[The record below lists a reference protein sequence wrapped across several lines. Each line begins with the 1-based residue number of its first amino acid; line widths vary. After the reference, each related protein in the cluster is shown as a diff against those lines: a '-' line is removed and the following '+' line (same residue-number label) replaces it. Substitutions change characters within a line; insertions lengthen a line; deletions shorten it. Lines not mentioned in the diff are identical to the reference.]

1 MTDSFSPLGSS
12 RPSSPRIAPIT
23 ELSPELQ
30 EIMGGGINS
39 PAGTPLNIFGTI
51 AHHPRLLKR
60 FMNFAG
66 LFLNKGLL
74 PAREREIV
82 ILRVGWNCQSVY
94 EFGQHTVIGERVGL
108 SLDEV
113 AGLTRDVVTGQW
125 SDEDAHLIAMADELC
140 ADNCVSDAT
149 WHALAQ
155 KWNEAEIIELVM
167 VAGVYR
173 LVSGFLN
180 TMGVELDADTLARA
194 VVTPREG
201 GGRPQSDPLLLHEAV
216 VLR

>member
-1 MTDSFSPLGSS
+1 MTEIASPLGSL
-12 RPSSPRIAPIT
+12 RPSSPRIQPIT
-23 ELSPELQ
+23 DVSDEVAAIL
-30 EIMGGGINS
+30 GGGINS

-94 EFGQHTVIGERVGL
+94 EFGQHTIIGERVGL
-108 SLDEV
+108 TMEEITAV
-113 AGLTRDVVTGQW
+113 TRDIGEYNWNARDTALLEM
-125 SDEDAHLIAMADELC
+125 SDDLC
-140 ADNCVSDAT
+140 ADNCVSQQT
-149 WHALAQ
+149 WEKLRRDW
-155 KWNEAEIIELVM
+155 KEDELIELVM
-167 VAGVYR
+167 VAGTYR

-180 TMGVELDADTLARA
+180 TMGVELDAE
-194 VVTPREG
+194 TPGWPET
-201 GGRPQSDPLLLHEAV
+201 
-216 VLR
+216 

>member
-1 MTDSFSPLGSS
+1 MKQNRVMNESFSPLGSP
-12 RPSSPRIAPIT
+12 RPASPRISPIKKLT
-23 ELSPELQ
+23 PELQ

-94 EFGQHTVIGERVGL
+94 EFGQHTIIGQRVGL
-108 SLDEV
+108 SLSEID
-113 AGLTRDVVTGQW
+113 ALTKKFEANTWSNRD
-125 SDEDAHLIAMADELC
+125 AALIAMADDLC
-140 ADNCVSDAT
+140 SDNCVSEAT
-149 WHALAQ
+149 WNLLTADWKEDEL
-155 KWNEAEIIELVM
+155 IELVM
-167 VAGVYR
+167 VAGTYR

-180 TMGVELDADTLARA
+180 TMGVELDADT
-194 VVTPREG
+194 PGWPE
-201 GGRPQSDPLLLHEAV
+201 Q
-216 VLR
+216 

>member
-1 MTDSFSPLGSS
+1 MSDSLSPLGKL
-12 RPSSPRIAPIT
+12 RPSSPRITPLVDLT
-23 ELSPELQ
+23 PELQ

-94 EFGQHTVIGERVGL
+94 EFGQHTVIGQRVGL
-108 SLDEV
+108 SLSEID
-113 AGLTRDVVTGQW
+113 ALTKMTSEYQW
-125 SDEDAHLIAMADELC
+125 SDRDATLIAMSDDLC
-140 ADNCVSDAT
+140 NDNCVSEST
-149 WHALAQ
+149 WKKLAIDW
-155 KWNEAEIIELVM
+155 KEDELIELVM
-167 VAGVYR
+167 VAGTYR

-180 TMGVELDADTLARA
+180 TMGVELDQDT
-194 VVTPREG
+194 PGWPE
-201 GGRPQSDPLLLHEAV
+201 
-216 VLR
+216 

>member
-1 MTDSFSPLGSS
+1 VQHIDDELAAILG
-12 RPSSPRIAPIT
+12 
-23 ELSPELQ
+23 
-30 EIMGGGINS
+30 MGINA
-39 PAGTPLNIFGTI
+39 PDGTPLNIFGTI

-94 EFGQHTVIGERVGL
+94 EFGQHTIIGERVGL

-113 AGLTRDVVTGQW
+113 AALTRDVDAGQW
-125 SDEDAHLIAMADELC
+125 SEDDSYLIAMADELC
-140 ADNCVSDAT
+140 DDNCVSDAT
-149 WHALAQ
+149 WQALT
-155 KWNEAEIIELVM
+155 KRWNEAELVELVM

-180 TMGVELDADTLARA
+180 TMGVELDADT
-194 VVTPREG
+194 PG
-201 GGRPQSDPLLLHEAV
+201 WPGQ
-216 VLR
+216 

>member
-1 MTDSFSPLGSS
+1 VQHIDEELAAILG
-12 RPSSPRIAPIT
+12 
-23 ELSPELQ
+23 
-30 EIMGGGINS
+30 MGINA
-39 PAGTPLNIFGTI
+39 PDGTPLNIFGTI

-94 EFGQHTVIGERVGL
+94 EFGQHTIIGERVGL
-108 SLDEV
+108 SLEEV
-113 AGLTRDVVTGQW
+113 AALTRDAVAGQW
-125 SDEDAHLIAMADELC
+125 SEDDSYLIAMADELC

-149 WHALAQ
+149 WQALT
-155 KWNEAEIIELVM
+155 KRWNEAELVELVM

-180 TMGVELDADTLARA
+180 TMGVELDADT
-194 VVTPREG
+194 PG
-201 GGRPQSDPLLLHEAV
+201 WPGQ
-216 VLR
+216 

>member
-1 MTDSFSPLGSS
+1 MKQDKSMNESVSPLGKL
-12 RPSSPRIAPIT
+12 RPASPRIAPLVDLT
-23 ELSPELQ
+23 EELQ
-30 EIMGGGINS
+30 AIMGGGINS

-51 AHHPRLLKR
+51 AHHPKLLKR

-94 EFGQHTVIGERVGL
+94 EFGQHTVIGQRVGL
-108 SLDEV
+108 SLTEIG
-113 AGLTRDVVTGQW
+113 ALTKKPNEFNWSERDT
-125 SDEDAHLIAMADELC
+125 ALIAMSDELC

-149 WHALAQ
+149 WKSLTTYW
-155 KWNEAEIIELVM
+155 KEDELIEFVM
-167 VAGVYR
+167 VAGTYR

-180 TMGVELDADTLARA
+180 TMGVELDADT
-194 VVTPREG
+194 PGWPE
-201 GGRPQSDPLLLHEAV
+201 Q
-216 VLR
+216 

>member
-1 MTDSFSPLGSS
+1 VQHIDGELAAILG
-12 RPSSPRIAPIT
+12 
-23 ELSPELQ
+23 
-30 EIMGGGINS
+30 MGINA
-39 PAGTPLNIFGTI
+39 PDGTPLNIFGTI

-60 FMNFAG
+60 FMTFAG
-66 LFLNKGLL
+66 LFLNKGFL

-94 EFGQHTVIGERVGL
+94 EFGQHTIIGERVGL

-113 AGLTRDVVTGQW
+113 AALTRDVDAGQW
-125 SDEDAHLIAMADELC
+125 SDIDAHLIAMADELC

-149 WHALAQ
+149 WQALT
-155 KWNEAEIIELVM
+155 KRWNEAELVELVM

-180 TMGVELDADTLARA
+180 TMGVELDADT
-194 VVTPREG
+194 PG
-201 GGRPQSDPLLLHEAV
+201 WPGQ
-216 VLR
+216 

>member
-1 MTDSFSPLGSS
+1 MTEIASPLGSL
-12 RPSSPRIAPIT
+12 RPSSPRIQPVTDVSDEVAAI
-23 ELSPELQ
+23 L
-30 EIMGGGINS
+30 GGGINS

-94 EFGQHTVIGERVGL
+94 EFGQHTIIGERVGL
-108 SLDEV
+108 TMEEITAV
-113 AGLTRDVVTGQW
+113 TRDISEHNWNDRDTALLEM
-125 SDEDAHLIAMADELC
+125 SDDLC
-140 ADNCVSDAT
+140 ADNCVSQQT
-149 WHALAQ
+149 WDKLRRDW
-155 KWNEAEIIELVM
+155 KEDELIELVM
-167 VAGVYR
+167 VAGTYR

-180 TMGVELDADTLARA
+180 TMGVELDAQ
-194 VVTPREG
+194 TPGWPE
-201 GGRPQSDPLLLHEAV
+201 Q
-216 VLR
+216 

>member
-1 MTDSFSPLGSS
+1 MTEIASPLGSL
-12 RPSSPRIAPIT
+12 RPSSPRIQPVTDVSDEVAAI
-23 ELSPELQ
+23 L
-30 EIMGGGINS
+30 GGGINS

-94 EFGQHTVIGERVGL
+94 EFGQHTIIGERVGL
-108 SLDEV
+108 TMEEITAV
-113 AGLTRDVVTGQW
+113 TRDISEHNW
-125 SDEDAHLIAMADELC
+125 NARDIALLEMSDDLC
-140 ADNCVSDAT
+140 ADNCVSQQT
-149 WHALAQ
+149 WEKLSRDW
-155 KWNEAEIIELVM
+155 KEDELIELVM
-167 VAGVYR
+167 VAGTYR

-180 TMGVELDADTLARA
+180 TMGVELDAQ
-194 VVTPREG
+194 TPGWPEK
-201 GGRPQSDPLLLHEAV
+201 
-216 VLR
+216 

>member
-1 MTDSFSPLGSS
+1 MKQDMSMIESLSPLGKL
-12 RPSSPRIAPIT
+12 RPTSPRIAPLVD
-23 ELSPELQ
+23 LSAELQ
-30 EIMGGGINS
+30 IIMGGGINS

-94 EFGQHTVIGERVGL
+94 EFGQHTVIGQRVGL
-108 SLDEV
+108 SMTEID
-113 AGLTRDVVTGQW
+113 ALTKNSNEYKWSDRDV
-125 SDEDAHLIAMADELC
+125 ALIAMSDELC

-149 WHALAQ
+149 WKSLTTYW
-155 KWNEAEIIELVM
+155 KEDELIELVM
-167 VAGVYR
+167 VAGTYR

-180 TMGVELDADTLARA
+180 TMGVELDAG
-194 VVTPREG
+194 TPGWPE
-201 GGRPQSDPLLLHEAV
+201 
-216 VLR
+216 

>member
-1 MTDSFSPLGSS
+1 MTEITSPLGSL
-12 RPSSPRIAPIT
+12 RPSSPRIQPVTDVSDEVAAI
-23 ELSPELQ
+23 L
-30 EIMGGGINS
+30 GGGINS

-94 EFGQHTVIGERVGL
+94 EFGQHTIIGKRVGL
-108 SLDEV
+108 TMEEITAVTQDISEHNWND
-113 AGLTRDVVTGQW
+113 RDIALLEM
-125 SDEDAHLIAMADELC
+125 SDDLC
-140 ADNCVSDAT
+140 TDNCVSQQT
-149 WHALAQ
+149 WEKLRRDW
-155 KWNEAEIIELVM
+155 KEDELIELVM
-167 VAGVYR
+167 VAGTYR

-180 TMGVELDADTLARA
+180 TMGVELDAE
-194 VVTPREG
+194 TPGWPEK
-201 GGRPQSDPLLLHEAV
+201 
-216 VLR
+216 

>member
-1 MTDSFSPLGSS
+1 LT
-12 RPSSPRIAPIT
+12 
-23 ELSPELQ
+23 PELQ

-94 EFGQHTVIGERVGL
+94 EFGQHTIIGQRVGL
-108 SLDEV
+108 SLSEID
-113 AGLTRDVVTGQW
+113 ALTKKFEANTWSNRD
-125 SDEDAHLIAMADELC
+125 AALIAMADDLC
-140 ADNCVSDAT
+140 SDNCVSEAT
-149 WHALAQ
+149 WNLLTADWKEDEL
-155 KWNEAEIIELVM
+155 IELVM
-167 VAGVYR
+167 VAGTYR

-180 TMGVELDADTLARA
+180 TMGVELDADT
-194 VVTPREG
+194 PGWPE
-201 GGRPQSDPLLLHEAV
+201 Q
-216 VLR
+216 